1 MVCIKEVYNL
11 ALSNQTKSMK
21 QLTKS
26 QVAPNLKAG
35 DVIEFTNS
43 NSFKQILIV
52 VRADEKSWYDMF
64 GGRNSYGTLKQ
75 YMKHSD
81 FKIIS
86 NN

>member
-1 MVCIKEVYNL
+1 VYNL
-11 ALSNQTKSMK
+11 ALSIKTKTMK

-26 QVAPNLKAG
+26 QVAPDLKPG
-35 DVIEFTNS
+35 DVVEFTNS
-43 NSFKQILIV
+43 RNFKQVLIV

-75 YMKHSD
+75 YMKYTD

>member
-1 MVCIKEVYNL
+1 
-11 ALSNQTKSMK
+11 MK

-26 QVAPNLKAG
+26 EVCSELNAG

-43 NSFKQILIV
+43 RNFKQVLIV

-75 YMKHSD
+75 YMKHPD

-86 NN
+86 NK

>member
-11 ALSNQTKSMK
+11 ALSIKTKTMK

-26 QVAPNLKAG
+26 QVAPDLKPG
-35 DVIEFTNS
+35 DVVEFTNS
-43 NSFKQILIV
+43 RNFKQVLIV

-75 YMKHSD
+75 YMKYTD